1 MKQKQ
6 TQKMLELTMLLAM
19 SIVLHMI
26 DNQIPLPL
34 PVPGVKLGLANIMGI
49 IALYIFGYKEM
60 LGLNLLRV
68 LLSGLLRGSI
78 FSAGFWIS
86 CGGVLLSTLVVLVL
100 YRFLKKTL
108 VLLSVISS
116 IFHCLGQLLM
126 VSYLYQSLNM
136 FWNLPM
142 MLLLSVP
149 MGVLTGLVAQE
160 SLKRIRRGKYE

>member
-1 MKQKQ
+1 MKQKR
-6 TQKMLELTMLLAM
+6 TRKMVELTMLLAM
-19 SIVLHMI
+19 SIVLHAI
-26 DNQIPLPL
+26 DNQIPLPF

-60 LGLNLLRV
+60 LSLNLLRV

-86 CGGVLLSTLVVLVL
+86 CGGVLLSTVVVLVL
-100 YRFLKKTL
+100 YHFMKKTL

-116 IFHCLGQLLM
+116 ICHCLGQLLM
-126 VSYLYQSLNM
+126 VSYLYQTFGM

-149 MGVLTGLVAQE
+149 TGVLTGMVAQE
-160 SLKRIRRGKYE
+160 SLKRIRRGNYE